1 MLTVEN
7 TKALIPN
14 SKAKT
19 MDPKPPKTKKIILAR
34 SVRLRLAE
42 KDDIKV
48 FAKGT
53 VLELIEP
60 EANALISCNKA
71 EFYNGPLKHG
81 ESVKPEN
88 EPKK

>member
-7 TKALIPN
+7 TKALISN
-14 SKAKT
+14 SKDKT
-19 MDPKPPKTKKIILAR
+19 MDPKPPKTKKIILER
-34 SVRLRLAE
+34 PTRIRLTE

-53 VLELIEP
+53 VLELLEP
-60 EANALISCNKA
+60 QANGLVASNKA
-71 EFYNGPLKHG
+71 ELYNGPLKHG
-81 ESVKPEN
+81 EAVKPEK